1 MVNYIHHLVTNFVLS
16 VISSWPASVLWD
28 YQSSVSDS
36 ANRAEH
42 GLVAR
47 NLKTISCE
55 CTEESVHMMMFCVF
69 ILTAIQFEK
78 ILKPKA
84 LNDSQWCIF

>member
-1 MVNYIHHLVTNFVLS
+1 MVNYIHHLVTNFILS
-16 VISSWPASVLWD
+16 VISSSPASVLWD

-55 CTEESVHMMMFCVF
+55 S
-69 ILTAIQFEK
+69 
-78 ILKPKA
+78 
-84 LNDSQWCIF
+84 N